1 MEDQLYIIWDDKF
14 KVSVAIIDEQ
24 HRGIV
29 TAINSLHHFIR
40 EGHGEEALQPT
51 LTILEQYIHIHFK
64 TEERL
69 MEEAVYPAINEH
81 ILMHKELSGKTNKL
95 LRDSISDNDTDSVL
109 KFLRTWW
116 MNHINI
122 EDRKYS
128 PYVSRL
134 VRGK

>member
-1 MEDQLYIIWDDKF
+1 MEDPLYIIWDDKY
-14 KVSVAIIDEQ
+14 KVGVAIIDEQ

-51 LTILEQYIHIHFK
+51 LTILEQYIRIHFS

-69 MEEAVYPAINEH
+69 MADAGYPAINEH
-81 ILMHKELSGKTNKL
+81 ILMHRELSGKTNKL
-95 LRDSISDNDTDSVL
+95 LRDSISANDTNSVL
-109 KFLRTWW
+109 KFLRDWW

-128 PYVSRL
+128 PYVLQL